1 MLNADQKPLLR
12 NEMKRRRAAFAQS
25 APLSGDVLAEIV
37 LTHLDDRGD
46 WPDKESVIA
55 GYWPIQSEIN
65 PFPLLQVF
73 EERGYAL
80 ALPCLV
86 AEGAGYRMIFR
97 RFRLGD
103 DLVSGPFDIHQP
115 ADDADEIAPD
125 VVLLPL
131 LAFDSQ
137 GWRLGYGGG
146 YYDRV
151 LARLRAHKTVK
162 GYGIAFSGQE
172 LAEIPFE
179 VHDQPLDG
187 IFTEQSVI
195 QVRSTV

>member
-1 MLNADQKPLLR
+1 MLNPDQKPLLR
-12 NEMKRRRAAFAQS
+12 NEMKRRRAALARGM
-25 APLSGDVLAEIV
+25 PLAGDILAE
-37 LTHLDDRGD
+37 LTCEALDERGE
-46 WPDKESVIA
+46 WPARDALIA

-65 PFPLLQVF
+65 PFPLMQIF
-73 EERGYAL
+73 EERGYGL

-86 AEGAGYRMIFR
+86 PEGEGFRMIFR

-103 DLVSGPFDIHQP
+103 ELVSGPFDIQQP
-115 ADDADEIAPD
+115 ADDADEILPD
-125 VVLLPL
+125 VVFLPL
-131 LAFDSQ
+131 LAFDEL

-151 LARLRAHKTVK
+151 LARLRAQKTVR
-162 GYGIAFSGQE
+162 GYGIAFSGQQ

-187 IFTEQSVI
+187 IFTDQGII
-195 QVRSTV
+195 QVCSKV